1 MQSALT
7 DFVRV
12 LRNAEIRV
20 SPAETLDA
28 ARALEHVGYADRERL
43 RETLS
48 ATLAKTIPEKA
59 LFEECFARFFAWQ
72 SPDDAAQDAAQGATS
87 NPLQS
92 TPAQPGAPS
101 GTSLAGAFSGDVS
114 ALSTLLLQGD
124 ATRIALAIDAAGRA
138 SGIERMQMFTQR
150 GLYGRRLLEALG
162 WQQLQDDVLRLEQA
176 PPEADPGRTA
186 GLALRRAA
194 DRLRDQVRE
203 HVERHYLLHASGN
216 ARQLRESVL
225 REARLSSLERRDL
238 DRMNKLVRR
247 IARRLAARH
256 ARRRRR
262 AKRGLLDVP
271 RTLRGGVAHD
281 GLIFEPRW
289 KEVRKDRPSLVVL
302 CDISGSVRAYARFL
316 LLFLYGLGD
325 VLPRVRGFV
334 FSSQLAEIT
343 ELFGDNRPEVA
354 IELALKQWGYGSTD
368 YAVALRGLL
377 AATGRDLDAG
387 ATVVILGD
395 GRNNRGD
402 PALETLRE
410 IGNRARRVVWLNP
423 ESMSSWGTGDSEML
437 RYRSC
442 VTEARTVQSLA
453 HLERFADALLRNPAW

>member
-1 MQSALT
+1 MESALT
-7 DFVRV
+7 GFVRV
-12 LRNAEIRV
+12 LRNAELRV

-28 ARALEHVGYADRERL
+28 ARALELVGYADRERL

-59 LFEECFARFFAWQ
+59 LFDECFARFFAWQ
-72 SPDDAAQDAAQGATS
+72 TPDGAAEEAPSTS
-87 NPLQS
+87 S
-92 TPAQPGAPS
+92 ESAPAQAGAAS

-114 ALSTLLLQGD
+114 ELSALLLQGD

-150 GLYGRRLLEALG
+150 GLYGRRLLETLG

-176 PPEADPGRTA
+176 PPEADPGRAA
-186 GLALRRAA
+186 GLALKRASE
-194 DRLRDQVRE
+194 RLRDQVRE

-216 ARQLRESVL
+216 ARGLRESVL

-238 DRMNKLVRR
+238 DQMNKLVRR

-289 KEVRKDRPSLVVL
+289 KQLRRDRPSLVVL

-343 ELFGDNRPEVA
+343 DLFGENRPEVA
-354 IELALKQWGYGSTD
+354 MELALKQWGYGSTD
-368 YAVALRGLL
+368 YAEALRGLL
-377 AATGRDLDAG
+377 AATGRELDAG

-453 HLERFADALLRNPAW
+453 HLERFADELLRNPAW

>member
-1 MQSALT
+1 MESALT
-7 DFVRV
+7 AFVSV
-12 LRNAEIRV
+12 LRNAELRV

-28 ARALEHVGYADRERL
+28 ARALELVGYADRERL

-59 LFEECFARFFAWQ
+59 LFEECFARYFAWNG
-72 SPDDAAQDAAQGATS
+72 SEADEAPSSSAPDEQAGAE
-87 NPLQS
+87 
-92 TPAQPGAPS
+92 PAGAPS
-101 GTSLAGAFSGDVS
+101 GTSMAGAFSGEIS
-114 ALSTLLLQGD
+114 ELSTLLLQGD

-138 SGIERMQMFTQR
+138 VGLERMQMFTQR

-176 PPEADPGRTA
+176 PADAEPGRAT
-186 GLALRRAA
+186 GLALKRASE
-194 DRLRDQVRE
+194 RLRDQVRE

-216 ARQLRESVL
+216 ARELRESVL

-238 DRMNKLVRR
+238 EQMNKLVRR

-256 ARRRRR
+256 ARRRRQTR
-262 AKRGLLDVP
+262 RGLLDVP
-271 RTLRGGVAHD
+271 RTLRAGVAHD
-281 GLIFEPRW
+281 GLLFEPRW
-289 KEVRKDRPSLVVL
+289 KDVRRDRPSLVVL
-302 CDISGSVRAYARFL
+302 CDVSGSVRAYARFL

-334 FSSQLAEIT
+334 FSSRLAEIT
-343 ELFGDNRPEVA
+343 ALFGENRPEVA

-368 YAVALRGLL
+368 YAEALRGLL
-377 AATGRDLDAG
+377 ASTGRDLDAG
-387 ATVVILGD
+387 ATVVVLGD

-410 IGNRARRVVWLNP
+410 IGQRARRVIWLNP
-423 ESMSSWGTGDSEML
+423 ESVPSWGTGDSEML
-437 RYRSC
+437 RYRAC

-453 HLERFADALLRNPAW
+453 HLERFADDLLRNPAW

>member
-1 MQSALT
+1 MESALT
-7 DFVRV
+7 GFVRV
-12 LRNAEIRV
+12 LRNAELRV

-28 ARALEHVGYADRERL
+28 ARALELVGYADRERL

-59 LFEECFARFFAWQ
+59 LFDECFARFFAWQ
-72 SPDDAAQDAAQGATS
+72 TPDNAAEEAPSTS
-87 NPLQS
+87 SESAPGQS
-92 TPAQPGAPS
+92 GAPS

-114 ALSTLLLQGD
+114 ELSTLLMQGD

-176 PPEADPGRTA
+176 PPEADPGRAA
-186 GLALRRAA
+186 GLALKRAA
-194 DRLRDQVRE
+194 ERLRDQVRE

-216 ARQLRESVL
+216 ARGLRESVL

-238 DRMNKLVRR
+238 DQMNKLVRR

-289 KEVRKDRPSLVVL
+289 KQVRRDRPSLVVL

-343 ELFGDNRPEVA
+343 DLFGENRPEVA
-354 IELALKQWGYGSTD
+354 MELALKQWGYGSTD
-368 YAVALRGLL
+368 YAEALRGLL
-377 AATGRDLDAG
+377 AATGRELDAG

-453 HLERFADALLRNPAW
+453 HLERFADELLRNPAW

>member
-1 MQSALT
+1 MESALT
-7 DFVRV
+7 GFVRV
-12 LRNAEIRV
+12 LRNAELRV

-28 ARALEHVGYADRERL
+28 ARALELVGYADRERL

-59 LFEECFARFFAWQ
+59 LFDECFARFFAWQ
-72 SPDDAAQDAAQGATS
+72 TPDGAAEEA
-87 NPLQS
+87 PS
-92 TPAQPGAPS
+92 TASESAPAQSGAPS

-114 ALSTLLLQGD
+114 ELSALLLQGD

-150 GLYGRRLLEALG
+150 GLYGRRLLETLG

-176 PPEADPGRTA
+176 PPEADPGRAA
-186 GLALRRAA
+186 GLALKRASE
-194 DRLRDQVRE
+194 RLRDQVRE

-216 ARQLRESVL
+216 ARGLRESVL

-238 DRMNKLVRR
+238 DQMNKLVRR

-289 KEVRKDRPSLVVL
+289 KQVRRDRPSLVVL

-343 ELFGDNRPEVA
+343 DLFGENRPEVA
-354 IELALKQWGYGSTD
+354 MELALKQWGYGSTD
-368 YAVALRGLL
+368 YAEALRGLL
-377 AATGRDLDAG
+377 AATGRELDAG

-402 PALETLRE
+402 PALGTLRE

-453 HLERFADALLRNPAW
+453 HLERFADELLRNPAW

>member
-1 MQSALT
+1 MESALT
-7 DFVRV
+7 GFVRV
-12 LRNAEIRV
+12 LRNAELRV

-28 ARALEHVGYADRERL
+28 ARALELVGYADRERL

-59 LFEECFARFFAWQ
+59 LFDECFARFFAWQ
-72 SPDDAAQDAAQGATS
+72 TPDGAAEEAPSTS
-87 NPLQS
+87 S
-92 TPAQPGAPS
+92 ESAPAQSGAPS

-114 ALSTLLLQGD
+114 ELSTLLLQGD

-150 GLYGRRLLEALG
+150 GLYGRRLLETLG

-176 PPEADPGRTA
+176 PPEADPGRAA
-186 GLALRRAA
+186 GLALKRASE
-194 DRLRDQVRE
+194 RLRDQVRE

-216 ARQLRESVL
+216 ARGLRESVL

-238 DRMNKLVRR
+238 DQMNKLVRR

-289 KEVRKDRPSLVVL
+289 KQVRRDRPSLVVL

-343 ELFGDNRPEVA
+343 GLFGENRPEVA
-354 IELALKQWGYGSTD
+354 MELALKQWGYGSTD
-368 YAVALRGLL
+368 YAEALRGLL
-377 AATGRDLDAG
+377 AATGRELDAG

-453 HLERFADALLRNPAW
+453 HLERFADELLRNPAW

>member
-1 MQSALT
+1 MESALT

-12 LRNAEIRV
+12 LRNAELRV

-28 ARALEHVGYADRERL
+28 ARALELVGYGDRERL

-59 LFEECFARFFAWQ
+59 LFDECFARFFAWQ
-72 SPDDAAQDAAQGATS
+72 APDDAAEDPPSALSESA
-87 NPLQS
+87 
-92 TPAQPGAPS
+92 PAQPRAPS

-114 ALSTLLLQGD
+114 ELSTLLLQGD
-124 ATRIALAIDAAGRA
+124 VTRIALAIDAAGRA

-162 WQQLQDDVLRLEQA
+162 WQQVQDDVLRLEQA
-176 PPEADPGRTA
+176 PPDAEPGRAT
-186 GLALRRAA
+186 GLALKRAA

-216 ARQLRESVL
+216 ARELRESVL
-225 REARLSSLERRDL
+225 REARLSNLERRDL
-238 DRMNKLVRR
+238 EQMNKLVRR

-271 RTLRGGVAHD
+271 RTLRGGVALD
-281 GLIFEPRW
+281 GLIFAPRW
-289 KEVRKDRPSLVVL
+289 TQVRRDRPSLVVL

-343 ELFGDNRPEVA
+343 ELFGENRPEVA
-354 IELALKQWGYGSTD
+354 MELALKQWGYGSTD
-368 YAVALRGLL
+368 YAEALRGLL

-423 ESMSSWGTGDSEML
+423 ESVSSWGTGDSEML
-437 RYRSC
+437 RYKSC

-453 HLERFADALLRNPAW
+453 HLERFADELLRNPAW

>member
-1 MQSALT
+1 MESALT
-7 DFVRV
+7 GFVRV
-12 LRNAEIRV
+12 LRNAELRV

-28 ARALEHVGYADRERL
+28 ARALELVGYADRERL

-59 LFEECFARFFAWQ
+59 LFDECFARFFAWQ
-72 SPDDAAQDAAQGATS
+72 TPDGAAEEAPSTS
-87 NPLQS
+87 S
-92 TPAQPGAPS
+92 ESAPAQPGSPS

-114 ALSTLLLQGD
+114 ELSTLLLQGD

-150 GLYGRRLLEALG
+150 GLYGRRLLETLG

-176 PPEADPGRTA
+176 PPEADPGRAA
-186 GLALRRAA
+186 GLALKRAA
-194 DRLRDQVRE
+194 ERLRDQVRE

-216 ARQLRESVL
+216 ARGLRESVL

-238 DRMNKLVRR
+238 DQMNKLVRR

-289 KEVRKDRPSLVVL
+289 KQVRRDRPSLVVL

-343 ELFGDNRPEVA
+343 DLFGENRPEVA
-354 IELALKQWGYGSTD
+354 MELALKQWGYGSTD
-368 YAVALRGLL
+368 YAEALRGLL
-377 AATGRDLDAG
+377 AATGRELDAG

-453 HLERFADALLRNPAW
+453 HLERFADELLRNPAW

>member
-1 MQSALT
+1 MESALT
-7 DFVRV
+7 GFVRV
-12 LRNAEIRV
+12 LRNAELRV

-28 ARALEHVGYADRERL
+28 ARALELVGYADRERL

-59 LFEECFARFFAWQ
+59 LFDECFARFFAWQ
-72 SPDDAAQDAAQGATS
+72 TPDAPAEEAASTS
-87 NPLQS
+87 SEQA
-92 TPAQPGAPS
+92 PAQPGAPS

-114 ALSTLLLQGD
+114 ELSTLLLQGD

-176 PPEADPGRTA
+176 PPEADPGRST
-186 GLALRRAA
+186 GLALKRAA
-194 DRLRDQVRE
+194 ERLRDQVRE

-216 ARQLRESVL
+216 ARELRESVL

-238 DRMNKLVRR
+238 EQMNKLVRR

-289 KEVRKDRPSLVVL
+289 KQVRRDRPSLVVL

-343 ELFGDNRPEVA
+343 DLFGENRPEVA
-354 IELALKQWGYGSTD
+354 MELALKQWGYGSTD
-368 YAVALRGLL
+368 YAEALRGLL
-377 AATGRDLDAG
+377 AATGRELDAG

-402 PALETLRE
+402 PALGTLRE

-453 HLERFADALLRNPAW
+453 HLERFADELLRNPAW

>member
-1 MQSALT
+1 MESALT
-7 DFVRV
+7 GFVRV
-12 LRNAEIRV
+12 LRNAELRV

-28 ARALEHVGYADRERL
+28 ARALELVGYADRERL

-59 LFEECFARFFAWQ
+59 LFDECFARFFAWQ
-72 SPDDAAQDAAQGATS
+72 TPDGAAEEAPSTS
-87 NPLQS
+87 S
-92 TPAQPGAPS
+92 ESAPAQAGAAS

-114 ALSTLLLQGD
+114 ELSALLLQGD

-150 GLYGRRLLEALG
+150 GLYGRRLLETLG

-176 PPEADPGRTA
+176 PPEADPGRAA
-186 GLALRRAA
+186 GLALKRAA
-194 DRLRDQVRE
+194 ERLRDQVRE

-216 ARQLRESVL
+216 ARGLRESVL

-238 DRMNKLVRR
+238 DQMNKLVRR

-289 KEVRKDRPSLVVL
+289 KQVRRDRPSLVVL

-343 ELFGDNRPEVA
+343 DLFGDNRPEVA
-354 IELALKQWGYGSTD
+354 MELALKQWGYGSTD
-368 YAVALRGLL
+368 YAEALRGLL
-377 AATGRDLDAG
+377 AATGRELDAG

-410 IGNRARRVVWLNP
+410 IGNRARRGVWLPP

-453 HLERFADALLRNPAW
+453 HLERFADELLRNPAW

>member
-1 MQSALT
+1 MESALT
-7 DFVRV
+7 GFVRV
-12 LRNAEIRV
+12 LRNAELRV

-28 ARALEHVGYADRERL
+28 ARALELVGYADRDRL
-43 RETLS
+43 REALG
-48 ATLAKTIPEKA
+48 ATLAKTIPEKV
-59 LFEECFARFFAWQ
+59 LFDECFERFFAWHATGEDTEEMPSSQTQ
-72 SPDDAAQDAAQGATS
+72 SPME
-87 NPLQS
+87 
-92 TPAQPGAPS
+92 QPGAPS
-101 GTSLAGAFSGDVS
+101 GTSLAGAFSGEIS
-114 ALSTLLLQGD
+114 ELSTLVLEGD

-138 SGIERMQMFTQR
+138 AGIERMQMFTQR

-162 WQQLQDDVLRLEQA
+162 WQQLQEDVLQLEQA
-176 PPEADPGRTA
+176 PPDAGGGRA
-186 GLALRRAA
+186 KALALKSAA
-194 DRLRDQVRE
+194 ERLRDQVRE

-216 ARQLRESVL
+216 ARALRESVL

-238 DRMNKLVRR
+238 EQMNKLVRR

-289 KEVRKDRPSLVVL
+289 KQVRRDRPSLVVL

-325 VLPRVRGFV
+325 ELPRVRGFV

-343 ELFGDNRPEVA
+343 DLFGESRPEVA
-354 IELALKQWGYGSTD
+354 MELALKQWGYGSTD

-377 AATGRDLDAG
+377 ACTGRDLDAG

-402 PALETLRE
+402 PAMETLRE
-410 IGNRARRVVWLNP
+410 IGQRARRVIWLNP
-423 ESMSSWGTGDSEML
+423 ESTSSWGTGDSEML

-453 HLERFADALLRNPAW
+453 HLERFADELLRNPSW